1 MASPA
6 KSRMLTDHTQI
17 RRWAQERRARPV
29 AVRSIHSDD
38 YIGMI
43 RLDFPGYRGEDS
55 LQEISWDEWFEDF
68 DDRNLALVVQEETAD
83 GEQSTFHKLVQR
95 ETPENGSE
103 QTSSSK
109 RGGTGPRPALGKR
122 SGSAASSKTRARGGP
137 SRTAGSGW
145 TEEKKTQPS
154 PGSRPKA
161 A

>member
-17 RRWAQERRARPV
+17 RRWAEERRARPA

-68 DDRNLALVVQEETAD
+68 DDRNLALLVQEETAD

-95 ETPENGSE
+95 ETAGNYSDE
-103 QTSSSK
+103 TSSSK
-109 RGGTGPRPALGKR
+109 RGRTGPRPALSKR
-122 SGSAASSKTRARGGP
+122 SGSAASN
-137 SRTAGSGW
+137 
-145 TEEKKTQPS
+145 
-154 PGSRPKA
+154 
-161 A
+161 